1 MAVFVGGLA
10 IGSVYALVALGVI
23 LIFRATSVVNFAQ
36 GELLMLSAYAYV
48 LVGKHT
54 TSPFLQLVVPL
65 ATGIAGG
72 LVCFAVTQFLLR
84 HSTAL
89 VKVIGTLALLVFAQ
103 ATVTK
108 LFSANAR
115 PAKGW
120 IVGQASI
127 SVGGTRIADNS
138 LILIGFMVVTSA
150 LLFSWLG
157 LTNYG
162 RGMRA
167 VAEDPWRAALSGI
180 HVNRMLA
187 TSWVVGGL
195 MAGIAG
201 LLLAPITDV
210 YPTMGAAII
219 FPAFT
224 AALLGGF
231 TNLLGAVL
239 GGVLL
244 GLLQTYSVVYVGAA
258 WENVVVFLV
267 LLGVLLWR
275 PSGILGAGRVRA
287 V

>member
-1 MAVFVGGLA
+1 MAVFVGGLT
-10 IGSVYALVALGVI
+10 IGSVYALVALGVV

-36 GELLMLSAYAYV
+36 GELLMSSAYAYV
-48 LVGKHT
+48 LVTKHT
-54 TSPFLQLVVPL
+54 SSPLLQLL
-65 ATGIAGG
+65 ASLAIGVIGG
-72 LVCFAVTQFLLR
+72 LLCFVVTNFLLR
-84 HSTAL
+84 RATPL

-103 ATVTK
+103 ATATK

-120 IVGQASI
+120 IVGQATV
-127 SVGGTRIADNS
+127 SVGGTRIPDNS
-138 LILIGFMVVTSA
+138 LILIGFMVVTSS
-150 LLFSWLG
+150 LLFAWLG

-180 HVNRMLA
+180 HVNRMLG
-187 TSWVVGGL
+187 TSWMVGGL
-195 MAGIAG
+195 MAGLAG
-201 LLLAPITDV
+201 LLLAPVTDV
-210 YPTMGAAII
+210 YPTMGAGVI

-239 GGVLL
+239 GGILL
-244 GLLQTYSVVYVGAA
+244 GLLETYSVVYVGAA
-258 WENVVVFLV
+258 WETVVVFLV
-267 LLGVLLWR
+267 LLAVLVLR
-275 PSGILGAGRVRA
+275 PSGILGAARVRA